1 MATIIAPAPPSAPL
15 SPARSCRR
23 LRAIH
28 RGVAAGPTAATVE
41 APLAAAETRQWL
53 DTAVE
58 WHHANVVR
66 TDAGNVGNFAEATRV
81 DFPEGLTGG
90 AAPAAA
96 YCSSTGMLAEP
107 AQLATALAFFAAEGY
122 LILRAALDA
131 AGVAASTDEL
141 MRLIHTWPRDMPPS
155 YVEGRA
161 RESPEGRIVEN
172 PGTPLVDIDPSVLSG
187 VVQPAAPVRNKT
199 KQNRAK

>member
-1 MATIIAPAPPSAPL
+1 
-15 SPARSCRR
+15 
-23 LRAIH
+23 
-28 RGVAAGPTAATVE
+28 
-41 APLAAAETRQWL
+41 
-53 DTAVE
+53 
-58 WHHANVVR
+58 
-66 TDAGNVGNFAEATRV
+66 
-81 DFPEGLTGG
+81 
-90 AAPAAA
+90 
-96 YCSSTGMLAEP
+96 MLAEP

-161 RESPEGRIVEN
+161 HESPEDRIVEN

-187 VVQPAAPVRNKT
+187 DVHAAR
-199 KQNRAK
+199 RAGAKH